1 MPRPDKEKTE
11 EMKRKCIEIL
21 ERDDIDAFVFMG
33 GNTENPEGVL
43 CVHAPTHCISYWMWQ
58 LVDNN
63 KGMATVIADG
73 ISAGMEMEKKNNIN
87 SANNMDKIRKQS
99 NWN

>member
-1 MPRPDKEKTE
+1 
-11 EMKRKCIEIL
+11 
-21 ERDDIDAFVFMG
+21 
-33 GNTENPEGVL
+33 
-43 CVHAPTHCISYWMWQ
+43 
-58 LVDNN
+58 VDNN